1 MKVINDYKKK
11 DGVTAAEIKSELKAK
26 RLPISVGHCSYIH
39 KDGLFSTH
47 KMLDGEISVNICW
60 PANLKTWDS
69 FEHVLV
75 MDEDFGQPYVPFYD
89 LDEKLNCNPNKSV
102 NKFALNIAGQYNKF
116 MDSLG
121 FLERIK
127 ND

>member
-1 MKVINDYKKK
+1 MKVINSYRIK
-11 DGVTAAEIKSELKAK
+11 DGVTAAEIKAELKAK

-60 PANLKTWDS
+60 PANLKTWNS
-69 FEHVLV
+69 FDHVLV
-75 MDEDFGQPYVPFYD
+75 LDEDFGQPYVPFYG
-89 LDEKLNCNPNKSV
+89 LDEELRCRPDKPV